1 LRGGPWRGQGGER
14 CEQQC
19 EADDGVTSDHDA
31 FDGTD
36 GAEI

>member
-1 LRGGPWRGQGGER
+1 MERGER

-19 EADDGVTSDHDA
+19 EADDEVASDHDA

-36 GAEI
+36 GAEIRGVGF